1 MKRSVLTAFVLA
13 FLAAAAALAAQA
25 AGERG
30 HHAGHLGRMGLEKS
44 GHSAQCFEQL
54 GLTDPQKQAAAQLR
68 QELMTAVQ
76 PLIEQRRALHEQIEA
91 ALEAANP
98 DPTAIGQLVIAAHR
112 TGANQ
117 IRSLHDTF
125 ETRFT
130 ALLTPEQVATYQSL
144 RSSGVCGPR
153 EKHAH

>member
-1 MKRSVLTAFVLA
+1 M
-13 FLAAAAALAAQA
+13 
-25 AGERG
+25 
-30 HHAGHLGRMGLEKS
+30 
-44 GHSAQCFEQL
+44 
-54 GLTDPQKQAAAQLR
+54 
-68 QELMTAVQ
+68 Q
-76 PLIEQRRALHEQIEA
+76 PLIEQRRALHEQIES
-91 ALEAANP
+91 ALEAASP

-125 ETRFT
+125 ETRFV
-130 ALLTPEQVATYQSL
+130 ALLTPEQAATYQSL